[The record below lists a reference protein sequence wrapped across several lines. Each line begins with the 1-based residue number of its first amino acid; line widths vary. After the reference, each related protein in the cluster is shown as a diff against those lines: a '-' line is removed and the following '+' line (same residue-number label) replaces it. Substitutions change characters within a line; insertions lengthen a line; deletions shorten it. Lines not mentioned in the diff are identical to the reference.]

1 MYELIQAGART
12 YYLDCPAKIGI
23 YQITDQNVYLIDS
36 GNDKDAARKVDKI
49 LKANNWNL
57 IGIINTHSNADH
69 IGGNQLLQK
78 RTGCKIIA
86 AGIERAFIEYPILET
101 SFLYGGYPCKE
112 LQNKFLLADTSA
124 PVETVETELPEELD
138 YIKLGG
144 HFFDM
149 IGIKTPD
156 NVYFLADCVFG
167 ENIINKYHL
176 SFIYDVKEFLY
187 TLDTVE
193 TLEGDLY
200 IPAHAGATKDIKP
213 LVELNRQKVYEIL
226 DIILNICKKPI
237 NSEEV
242 LKQVCDHY
250 LLALDFNQYVLVG
263 STVRSYLSYL
273 LDEGKLERSF
283 VDNRLLWKTI

>member
-12 YYLDCPAKIGI
+12 YYLNCPAKIGI
-23 YQITDQNVYLIDS
+23 YQITDQDVYLIDS

-57 IGIINTHSNADH
+57 VGIINTHSNADH

-78 RTGCKIIA
+78 RTGCKVIA
-86 AGIERAFIEYPILET
+86 AGIERAFIEYPVLET

-112 LQNKFLLADTSA
+112 LRNKFLLADATESVEA
-124 PVETVETELPEELD
+124 VETALPEELEP
-138 YIKLGG
+138 IKLGG

-176 SFIYDVKEFLY
+176 SFIYDVKEFLQ
-187 TLDTVE
+187 TLDTVAA
-193 TLEGDLY
+193 LEGDLY
-200 IPAHAGATKDIKP
+200 IPAHAEATTDIKP

-226 DIILNICKKPI
+226 ETILHICTTPI
-237 NSEEV
+237 NAEEV
-242 LKQVCDHY
+242 LKQICDHY
-250 LLALDFNQYVLVG
+250 HLTLDFNQYVLVG
-263 STVRSYLSYL
+263 STARSFLSYL